1 MTFPPEY
8 RPGSAEP
15 RLNRPVPERYAQIRS
30 TSGYADPR
38 VVHSGPGPGAGTEQ
52 EPERSAVLT
61 ARLLIVLSV
70 VAGQLW
76 ALGVGVDS
84 WMQGHTGAAWWCT
97 GFEALSFLIALGAW
111 SFGRRDR

>member
-8 RPGSAEP
+8 HPGSDEP
-15 RLNRPVPERYAQIRS
+15 RLNRPVAERYPQIRP

-52 EPERSAVLT
+52 EPERSSVLS
-61 ARLLIVLSV
+61 ARLVIVLSV

-76 ALGVGVDS
+76 ALNVGVDA
-84 WMQGHTGAAWWCT
+84 WMQGRTGTAWWCT
-97 GFEALSFLIALGAW
+97 GFEALSFVIALGAW
-111 SFGRRDR
+111 WLGPRDR